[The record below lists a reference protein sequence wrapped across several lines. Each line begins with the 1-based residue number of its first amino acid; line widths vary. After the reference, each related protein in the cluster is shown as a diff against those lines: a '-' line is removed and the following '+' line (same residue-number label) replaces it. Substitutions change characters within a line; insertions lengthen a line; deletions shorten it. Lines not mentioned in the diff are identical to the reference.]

1 MRSRRRR
8 RISLRNRA
16 ESIDRPLSKIG
27 IDSFSAKAHKEKIM
41 KRSLPLTAIA
51 ALAFAAAP
59 AHATLPKGATAPT
72 FVAQGAQAGKPMT
85 FDLAKA
91 LKKGPVVLYFFPAA
105 FTPGCNIEAQTF
117 AKAMPKFR
125 AAGATVIGVTAGN
138 VDQLKEFSA
147 KKCAGQFPVAAA
159 SAKIK
164 AEYDVDLK
172 KPDGTSS
179 GWTNRTTYVIAPN
192 DKIAMVYSA
201 MKPEEH
207 ITNSLAA
214 VEALKKG

>member
-1 MRSRRRR
+1 M
-8 RISLRNRA
+8 N
-16 ESIDRPLSKIG
+16 
-27 IDSFSAKAHKEKIM
+27 
-41 KRSLPLTAIA
+41 RSLPLA
-51 ALAFAAAP
+51 ALAAVGLATPPAP
-59 AHATLPKGATAPT
+59 ATQPKGATAPD
-72 FVAQGAQAGKPMT
+72 FVARGAQAGKPMT
-85 FDLAKA
+85 FDLKAA

-117 AKAMPKFR
+117 AEAIPKFK

-138 VDQLKEFSA
+138 TDQLQDFSA

-159 SAKIK
+159 SDQIK

-172 KPDGTSS
+172 KPDGSS
-179 GWTNRTTYVIAPN
+179 TGWTNRTTYVIDQH
-192 DKIAMVYSA
+192 DKIVMAYSA

-207 ITNSLAA
+207 VSNSLAA

>member
-1 MRSRRRR
+1 
-8 RISLRNRA
+8 
-16 ESIDRPLSKIG
+16 
-27 IDSFSAKAHKEKIM
+27 M
-41 KRSLPLTAIA
+41 KRSI
-51 ALAFAAAP
+51 ALAAFASLALVAGS
-59 AHATLPKGATAPT
+59 AHATLSKGAKAPE
-72 FVAQGAQAGKPMT
+72 FVTTGAEAGKPIT
-85 FDLAKA
+85 FDLQKA

-117 AKAMPKFR
+117 AEAIPKFK

-138 VDQLKEFSA
+138 TDQLQDFSA

-159 SAKIK
+159 SDQIK

-172 KPDGTSS
+172 KPDGSS
-179 GWTNRTTYVIAPN
+179 TGWTNRTTYVIDQH
-192 DKIAMVYSA
+192 DKIVMAYSA

-207 ITNSLAA
+207 VSNSLAA

>member
-1 MRSRRRR
+1 VP
-8 RISLRNRA
+8 A
-16 ESIDRPLSKIG
+16 
-27 IDSFSAKAHKEKIM
+27 M
-41 KRSLPLTAIA
+41 KRSI
-51 ALAFAAAP
+51 ALAAFASLALVAGT
-59 AHATLPKGATAPT
+59 AHATLPKGARAPE
-72 FVAQGAQAGKPMT
+72 FVANGAQAGKPIT
-85 FDLAKA
+85 FDLDKA

-117 AKAMPKFR
+117 AEAIPKFK

-138 VDQLKEFSA
+138 TEQLADFSA

-159 SAKIK
+159 SAKVK

-172 KPDGTSS
+172 KPDGSSTGLTS
-179 GWTNRTTYVIAPN
+179 RTTYVIGKN
-192 DKIAMVYSA
+192 GKIAMAYSA

-214 VEALKKG
+214 LQALKKS